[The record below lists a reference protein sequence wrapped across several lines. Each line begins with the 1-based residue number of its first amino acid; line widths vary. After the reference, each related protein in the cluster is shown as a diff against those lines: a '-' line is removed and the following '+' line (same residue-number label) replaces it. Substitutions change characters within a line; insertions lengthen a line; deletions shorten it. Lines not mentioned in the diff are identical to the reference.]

1 MPTPKKPTKKPA
13 PRKKPAPPRTALVTA
28 PRITEEQKREAMS
41 RLTESYDWFN
51 GFFPDL
57 MDRYYANG
65 QWWFPA
71 GSVPGFGGTA
81 NKVHGFDAYVF
92 RTEQELRLQRDHAR
106 ILFAR
111 EPIAQAIVRHMKSFV
126 VNRGWSY
133 NVTPK
138 AEHAESVNENEIAKA
153 QQLLTDWMERE
164 QWKLRERE
172 LFECWFVDGEFF
184 LRTMVSGGEL
194 TCRRYEP
201 EHITDP
207 AGATRQ
213 NGWFMGVHCE
223 PMDAEVVKEYHYK
236 LPYAE
241 NGELIP
247 AKDMIHGKANTTRN
261 VTRGISF
268 LFSMFDDIDGAGKL
282 MDCIRQGA
290 MGRAEIAYI
299 LTHKNGTTD
308 AVNTFADQWQDYSRT
323 HPTTGKTQRTATA
336 KPGRIVNFSDVTN
349 ATTMPSGDS
358 EGNIMAL
365 QAQLRQ
371 IYNTFGMPEFMSGD
385 ASNNNY
391 ASSQM
396 AGSPMVRGVEGMQ
409 EELTPHFK
417 GLAMQVLTHEAAK
430 GNLSPKTLAML
441 EVLPVP
447 PSPVMEDELQK
458 AQCHQIYV
466 EMGAKSVQGVTQEI
480 GEDVE
485 KVQQERDE
493 WLEANAEQMAA
504 QNGEG
509 GPADVDG
516 ELDALEGAMSD
527 SNEDSDV

>member
-1 MPTPKKPTKKPA
+1 MPRKPTKKPA

-106 ILFAR
+106 MLFAR

-207 AGATRQ
+207 AGATRA

-223 PMDAEVVKEYHYK
+223 PLDAEVVKEYHYK

-371 IYNTFGMPEFMSGD
+371 IYNTFGMPEFFSGD

-466 EMGAKSVQGVTQEI
+466 DMGVKSVQGVTQET
-480 GEDVE
+480 GGDPK

-493 WLEANAEQMAA
+493 WLAANKETIQMEQGIDPNAPK
-504 QNGEG
+504 EE
-509 GPADVDG
+509 PKDDG
-516 ELDALEGAMSD
+516 DK
-527 SNEDSDV
+527 

>member
-1 MPTPKKPTKKPA
+1 
-13 PRKKPAPPRTALVTA
+13 
-28 PRITEEQKREAMS
+28 
-41 RLTESYDWFN
+41 
-51 GFFPDL
+51 
-57 MDRYYANG
+57 
-65 QWWFPA
+65 
-71 GSVPGFGGTA
+71 
-81 NKVHGFDAYVF
+81 
-92 RTEQELRLQRDHAR
+92 
-106 ILFAR
+106 
-111 EPIAQAIVRHMKSFV
+111 
-126 VNRGWSY
+126 
-133 NVTPK
+133 
-138 AEHAESVNENEIAKA
+138 
-153 QQLLTDWMERE
+153 
-164 QWKLRERE
+164 
-172 LFECWFVDGEFF
+172 
-184 LRTMVSGGEL
+184 
-194 TCRRYEP
+194 
-201 EHITDP
+201 
-207 AGATRQ
+207 
-213 NGWFMGVHCE
+213 
-223 PMDAEVVKEYHYK
+223 
-236 LPYAE
+236 
-241 NGELIP
+241 
-247 AKDMIHGKANTTRN
+247 
-261 VTRGISF
+261 
-268 LFSMFDDIDGAGKL
+268 

>member
-207 AGATRQ
+207 AGATRA

-223 PMDAEVVKEYHYK
+223 PLDAEVVKEYHYK

-371 IYNTFGMPEFMSGD
+371 IYNTFGMPEFFSGD

-466 EMGAKSVQGVTQEI
+466 DMGVKSVQGVTQET
-480 GEDVE
+480 GGDPK

-493 WLEANAEQMAA
+493 WLAANKETIQMEQGIDPNAPK
-504 QNGEG
+504 EE
-509 GPADVDG
+509 PKDDG
-516 ELDALEGAMSD
+516 DK
-527 SNEDSDV
+527 